1 MFSQKFCKATCESV
15 LMFTEGA
22 PFAHLSLDRAGASVN
37 DLCVVPAIDATPT
50 SLVEFELEMATLAF
64 EPAEQISAGLGCD
77 VRGDDANE
85 DLNNER

>member
-22 PFAHLSLDRAGASVN
+22 PFAHPSFGWGGAPVN
-37 DLCVVPAIDATPT
+37 DRCVVLAIDGMPT
-50 SLVEFELEMATLAF
+50 SLAEFELEMAALAF
-64 EPAEQISAGLGCD
+64 EPAKQISAGLGCD